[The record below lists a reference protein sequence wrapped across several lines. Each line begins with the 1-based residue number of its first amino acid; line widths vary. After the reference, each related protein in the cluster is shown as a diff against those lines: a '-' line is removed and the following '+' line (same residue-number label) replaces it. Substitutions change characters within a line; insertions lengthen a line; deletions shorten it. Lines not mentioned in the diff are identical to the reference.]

1 MQVRQQLGVRNPAT
15 FNLVCALLGGT
26 ILLSVVGYRHLT
38 AHNYQDFPQFYMG
51 GIMARDGDWDSLYP
65 VPLPGSE
72 RNAGEFDTSTM
83 RPRYAQLATEAGVPD
98 AQRFI
103 QAPPIALV
111 LWPLSFLSYP
121 DAHLAWTVL
130 SVAFGMMIAWQAG
143 AVFER
148 LAGRKTHMQG
158 LVVLLVAT
166 SPNMYQ
172 SCRMGQVS
180 TIVGACLGAA
190 VLGFAAPGQ
199 SGARTG
205 FALFFATLVKYIGVI
220 LLPVPLAMRQ
230 FGTVAWTLGLGIGS
244 AVISAF
250 IVGIDPWREW
260 LMVIAPTLVRSH
272 AWSANQSVYGVAVR
286 IHGSNP
292 LPPSIAMPLR
302 ITSLASL
309 ATVLTLIF
317 TRHRSAWTRPAT
329 IFAACTALLAW
340 AHVFSPIFWNH
351 YYVYLFPLWGWLAW
365 EGLQSRTAGILVALA
380 FILAWVPA
388 GIVPSLAQQMPELVR
403 DHMLLSALLVFA
415 FAVIRLAQS
424 KAQTSSIH

>member
-1 MQVRQQLGVRNPAT
+1 
-15 FNLVCALLGGT
+15 
-26 ILLSVVGYRHLT
+26 
-38 AHNYQDFPQFYMG
+38 
-51 GIMARDGDWDSLYP
+51 
-65 VPLPGSE
+65 
-72 RNAGEFDTSTM
+72 
-83 RPRYAQLATEAGVPD
+83 
-98 AQRFI
+98 
-103 QAPPIALV
+103 
-111 LWPLSFLSYP
+111 
-121 DAHLAWTVL
+121 
-130 SVAFGMMIAWQAG
+130 
-143 AVFER
+143 
-148 LAGRKTHMQG
+148 
-158 LVVLLVAT
+158 
-166 SPNMYQ
+166 
-172 SCRMGQVS
+172 MGQVS